1 MPYVK
6 QGPVDGEKDLTIDQI
21 IRRSITCAKTGVMV
35 KALWAVKKNGLSKDY
50 VEEAILALRMGM
62 GYDVDSAAAEVLIAS
77 GKLKDQKIRRKI
89 CETVLKRM
97 EEKTKQWYFVYGGV
111 RDVVAALVPYAK
123 DDEVVNGVVV
133 AALKCKKRGIVEAVV
148 DAIGEANLSNMYK
161 RKLITVFKN
170 ASNRDLKEK
179 IAEQLNLKR
188 LEGTLAGNT
197 IERRNGQK
205 KGSKKRGKLL
215 ER

>member
-1 MPYVK
+1 M
-6 QGPVDGEKDLTIDQI
+6 
-21 IRRSITCAKTGVMV
+21 
-35 KALWAVKKNGLSKDY
+35 
-50 VEEAILALRMGM
+50 EEAILALRMGM
-62 GYDVDSAAAEVLIAS
+62 NDDVDRAAAEVLIAS

-97 EEKTKQWYFVYGGV
+97 EEKTKQWYFVYDGV

-123 DDEVVNGVVV
+123 DDEEVNGVVV

-148 DAIGEANLSNMYK
+148 DAIGEANLSKMYE
-161 RKLITVFKN
+161 RELITVFKN

-197 IERRNGQK
+197 IEKRRNGQK
-205 KGSKKRGKLL
+205 KGSKKRGGTFGGVTN
-215 ER
+215 